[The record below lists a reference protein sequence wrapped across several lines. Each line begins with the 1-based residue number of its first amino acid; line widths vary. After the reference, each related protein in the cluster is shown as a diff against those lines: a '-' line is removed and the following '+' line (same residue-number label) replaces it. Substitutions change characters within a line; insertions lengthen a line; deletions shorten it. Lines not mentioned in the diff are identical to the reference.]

1 MAAENYSELIFRLK
15 NRKVDLEMRK
25 MTRRIAGGF
34 AAATLSVALVA
45 CSDAE
50 DAADD
55 AKDTAGS
62 VAADASDSA
71 GSAASDATDAAGS
84 AAAEA
89 TGSKDENGEGGT
101 QTITTAGGEEEV
113 PADLATA
120 IEEKRAEWGDVQNV
134 ESSDK
139 GTLATFEGGKYLAY
153 SEETGAQPVIGKIAE
168 TWVNEGGLDSS
179 VGLPTNPEADATD
192 AKGWTQEFSNGSIS
206 WTQGEDGQFKA
217 DVEA

>member
-1 MAAENYSELIFRLK
+1 
-15 NRKVDLEMRK
+15 MRK

-55 AKDTAGS
+55 AKDAAGS
-62 VAADASDSA
+62 VAADAS
-71 GSAASDATDAAGS
+71 DAAGS

-89 TGSKDENGEGGT
+89 TGSKDDNAEGAKGDT
-101 QTITTAGGEEEV
+101 QTITTANGEEEV
-113 PADLATA
+113 PADLAAA
-120 IEEKRAEWGDVQNV
+120 IEEKQAEWGDVQSV

-139 GTLATFEGGKYLAY
+139 GTLATFEGGKYLVY

-168 TWVNEGGLDSS
+168 TWVNEGGLDAS

-192 AKGWTQEFSNGSIS
+192 ANGWTQEFSNGTIS
-206 WTQGEDGQFKA
+206 WTEGEDGQFKA
-217 DVEA
+217 DIEA

>member
-1 MAAENYSELIFRLK
+1 
-15 NRKVDLEMRK
+15 MRK

-62 VAADASDSA
+62 VAADASDAA

-120 IEEKRAEWGDVQNV
+120 IEEKQAEWGDVQSV

-139 GTLATFEGGKYLAY
+139 GTLATFEGGKHLVY

-168 TWVNEGGLDSS
+168 TWVNEGGLASS
-179 VGLPTNPEADATD
+179 IGLPTKPEADATE
-192 AKGWTQEFSNGSIS
+192 ANGWTQEFSNGTIS
-206 WTQGEDGQFKA
+206 WTKDDDGEFEA
-217 DVEA
+217 DVEDN